1 MKIKQNKNVDLFVCI
16 CVPTHV
22 VSNQRYHLVLV
33 ILWNDEKRTK
43 EGRQVAL
50 WLGNESKFYM
60 KKVETF
66 ITP

>member
-1 MKIKQNKNVDLFVCI
+1 MKTGEWWCIFYCNVIPPYIYIYV
-16 CVPTHV
+16 
-22 VSNQRYHLVLV
+22 YHLVLV
-33 ILWNDEKRTK
+33 ILWHDETRTIE

>member
-1 MKIKQNKNVDLFVCI
+1 MYLYL
-16 CVPTHV
+16 V
-22 VSNQRYHLVLV
+22 VSNQRRYHLVLV
-33 ILWNDEKRTK
+33 ILWNDENRTK